1 MFKNIIFLL
10 IAALLLSS
18 CFKEDDTVPVK
29 ISPVQ
34 VVVIPMGQYYTY
46 QVYFDLNQDS
56 VVSSNL
62 KSAFDLSFSSGDSS
76 WVIRLNTSTFMKAAM
91 TDQTELAQVMDTTGL
106 DWQFDNSNGDP
117 DSTALFD
124 WMSISGNDTIFPGK
138 VYVINRG
145 INELGVKL
153 GLRKII
159 FEKLKNGTFYF
170 RYSNM
175 DNTGLVEASV
185 KKDALY
191 NDVEYSFKTGNLAE
205 PVQPPTDN
213 WDLLFTQYTT
223 LLYTDQG
230 DAYPYLVTGTLTN
243 MGGTSV
249 AFDSTLVFSHISMDD
264 VQNLDFSTRQDAIGY
279 DWKELFGDING
290 GDYYYKAQENYNY
303 IIHSRSGVY
312 YKLRFVGFYNADTGE
327 KGYPT
332 FEYQRL

>member
-1 MFKNIIFLL
+1 MFKNIILFLL
-10 IAALLLSS
+10 VSLVLSS

-29 ISPVQ
+29 ISPVK

-46 QVYFDLNQDS
+46 QIYFDLDQDS
-56 VVSSNL
+56 MVSSNL
-62 KSAFDLSFSSGDSS
+62 KSEFDFSFSSGDSS
-76 WVIRLNTSTFMKAAM
+76 WVIRLNTSTFMKAAVTNQ
-91 TDQTELAQVMDTTGL
+91 TDLAMVTDTAGMV
-106 DWQFDNSNGDP
+106 WQFDDSNGDP
-117 DSTALFD
+117 DSTALFN
-124 WMSISGNDTIFPGK
+124 WMSVSGNDSIFPGK

-159 FEKLKNGTFYF
+159 FEKLENDTYYF

-175 DNTGLVEASV
+175 DNTGLVETSV
-185 KKDALY
+185 KKDDEY
-191 NDVEYSFKTGNLAE
+191 NDVQFSLKTGNVIQL
-205 PVQPPTDN
+205 QPPTYN

-223 LLYTDQG
+223 LLYTDEG
-230 DAYPYLVTGTLTN
+230 DAYPYLVTGTLIN
-243 MGGTSV
+243 MNGTSV
-249 AFDSTLVFSHISMDD
+249 AFDSTMVFSHISMDD
-264 VQNLDFSTRQDAIGY
+264 AQNLDFSTRQDAIGY

-290 GDYYYKAQENYNY
+290 GDYYYKPYENYNY